1 MADIHYLDVGL
12 KTDDVGRRARPIIQA
27 LGEIRDGKGFRV
39 AGARVEFTDL
49 KDRGVD
55 AWKFEYVDFADRA
68 AALKALAIDLD
79 RIDEDWRDCL
89 LIG

>member
-12 KTDDVGRRARPIIQA
+12 KADDVGRARPIIQA
-27 LGEIRDGKGFRV
+27 LGEIRGGKGISAN
-39 AGARVEFTDL
+39 AGRIEYIDL
-49 KDRGVD
+49 DD
-55 AWKFEYVDFADRA
+55 SASNAWKFEYVDFEDRA
-68 AALKALAIDLD
+68 AALKALALDLD